1 MWLAEGQRIANGL
14 LKVLDPFCERIAVAG
29 SIRRQKPE
37 VHDIDLVLI
46 PQPLTDIVGILQRSL
61 NAKVLKKG
69 PKVVNLEI
77 EGVGVD
83 LNYATHETFNAI
95 LLFRTGSEVHN
106 TMLAAKARRMGLR
119 FSPYGVFTEDGKRLD
134 DNTEE
139 GIFRVLAEEFREP
152 NER

>member
-46 PQPLTDIVGILQRSL
+46 PQPLTDIVGILQLSL

-106 TMLAAKARRMGLR
+106 TMLTAKARRIGLR
-119 FSPYGVFTEDGKRLD
+119 FSPYGVFTEEGKRLD

-139 GIFRVLAEEFREP
+139 GIFRVLEKEFREP